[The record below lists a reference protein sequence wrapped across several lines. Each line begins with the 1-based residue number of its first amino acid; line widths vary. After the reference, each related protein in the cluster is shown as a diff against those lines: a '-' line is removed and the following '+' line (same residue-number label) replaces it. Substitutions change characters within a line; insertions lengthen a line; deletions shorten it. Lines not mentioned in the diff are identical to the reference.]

1 MCECHAQAE
10 IDAANTASVAAIDD
24 DYFES
29 DFGETS
35 PPAVSVETSPPAYS
49 SVVSERNKDS
59 K

>member
-10 IDAANTASVAAIDD
+10 IDAATTASVAAIDD

-29 DFGETS
+29 DFVETS
-35 PPAVSVETSPPAYS
+35 PAVTVITSPPAYS
-49 SVVSERNKDS
+49 EVVSERNKDS